1 MPEKPYSEAC
11 ERNRDPILG
20 VLRSAF
26 AAATQVLEIGAG
38 TGQHA
43 VHFAAAL
50 PRLQWQPT
58 DRAGHLP
65 GIAAWRDA
73 AQLSNLQAPLALDVD
88 AEDWPVATVDA
99 VFSANTL
106 HIMGWL
112 SVCNFFRGVGR
123 VLQPGGVLAVY
134 GPFNYCGQY
143 TASSNARFDEW
154 LKARDPASGI
164 RDFEAVCALAQ
175 AQGLRLQDDHAMPA
189 NNRLLVWRRAQ

>member
-1 MPEKPYSEAC
+1 MPEKPWSEAC
-11 ERNRDPILG
+11 ERNREPILG

-43 VHFAAAL
+43 AYFAAAL
-50 PRLQWQPT
+50 PHLAWQPT
-58 DRAGHLP
+58 DRAEHLP

-73 AQLSNLQAPLALDVD
+73 ADLANLRAPLELNVD
-88 AEDWPVATVDA
+88 AESWPVVAVEA

-106 HIMGWL
+106 HIMGWS
-112 SVCNFFRGVGR
+112 SVCHFFRGVGR

-134 GPFNYCGQY
+134 GPFNYGGQY
-143 TASSNARFDEW
+143 TAPSNARFDEW

-164 RDFEAVCALAQ
+164 RDFEAICELAQ
-175 AQGLRLQDDHAMPA
+175 AQGLLLSDDHAMPA
-189 NNRLLVWRRAQ
+189 NNRALVWRRQR